1 MADAN
6 SSAEHPAVPAV
17 DPRGEAG
24 GALLVAAVAGFAFLV
39 TLFVQTPD
47 GPTVGSA
54 TAAQVREFAAENG
67 TVIRLAALS
76 GMVAFMSLVVFTAA
90 LAQIAR
96 ARLSMLVLTGLVAT
110 GGILIGVLLWL
121 DTAAVSMTVVLPELI
136 DTKLERV
143 DDVTVL
149 AWYGL
154 TGYTHYIADYEMAPI
169 VLILFAF
176 SIAALQGGL
185 LPRWLAWL
193 GLVFACSGTLGIVGI
208 ATAVGVLYGFWFGG
222 LFGFILWILLVSV
235 TLALRWWRLH
245 RAQPAVAR

>member
-1 MADAN
+1 M
-6 SSAEHPAVPAV
+6 PAV

-24 GALLVAAVAGFAFLV
+24 GALLVAAAAGFAFLV
-39 TLFVQTPD
+39 ALFVQTPD

-67 TVIRLAALS
+67 TAIRLAALS

-96 ARLSMLVLTGLVAT
+96 ARLSMLVLPGLVAT

-154 TGYTHYIADYEMAPI
+154 TGYTHYIADYEMASI

-176 SIAALQGGL
+176 SIAALKRGL
-185 LPRWLAWL
+185 LPR
-193 GLVFACSGTLGIVGI
+193 
-208 ATAVGVLYGFWFGG
+208 
-222 LFGFILWILLVSV
+222 
-235 TLALRWWRLH
+235 
-245 RAQPAVAR
+245 